1 MRNATKLLAFVLA
14 FVMVLSMVPMA
25 SAQTVHTHG
34 IEEYPE
40 IFANEEVLVSIGE
53 HTCSSCKWTEQ
64 RISEPTGH
72 IWDEGTVNE
81 NGETVYTCRICG
93 ATTGELPFVNPFT
106 DVNEDDWFYDS
117 VVWAVKGGIT
127 NGISETEFAS
137 PPTATVPRPLP
148 SCTVPWLTDL
158 P

>member
-1 MRNATKLLAFVLA
+1 MDATCTE
-14 FVMVLSMVPMA
+14 S
-25 SAQTVHTHG
+25 G
-34 IEEYPE
+34 ID
-40 IFANEEVLVSIGE
+40 E

-127 NGISETEFAS
+127 NGISETEFGISSNCNRAQAV
-137 PPTATVPRPLP
+137 TFLYRALA
-148 SCTVPWLTDL
+148 D
-158 P
+158 